1 MLKNSSA
8 TGWMY
13 LISCKHF
20 SVSCLLA
27 HFCYLTQFSHGFSSG
42 SLPIEVS
49 KQILN
54 ATHFTLQATFVHR
67 PVRILTSQRGA
78 MRTRAHPAMPGPR
91 PQGRGHPLHTRDR
104 GSVSRRGPAD
114 PTGPRSGGRGLRGQ
128 AAPGAG
134 GSAGRGLRGQGA
146 RDPLALTATAPG
158 GGGAGPGSPDAFRT
172 GQRAAQGGG
181 RAQAP
186 PGTLK
191 RHFVLGAGHRSLFTP
206 GGRPAAAGACL
217 RRCLRSA
224 FSASVPP
231 PRPAASMTRSRKQ
244 AALERGAGK
253 MNTEAG
259 SAAAA
264 AAGARAAT
272 ATAAGAAGGEPAA
285 AAWGLEGEAE
295 KVVYSRSQ
303 VSFAGTKALG
313 DALRLFMPKST
324 EFMSSDSELWNFL
337 CSLKHE
343 FSPVILRSKDVYGYS
358 SCRAVVPDP
367 PPPSERPRRRAGK
380 RRLPA
385 ADAKHRAGA
394 AGGSAKRRRRRRR
407 RRRERGRQRPAAG
420 GPRAQEEEAPG
431 PLGEQADSEQ
441 GSPAAAAA
449 AWEPFGGK
457 SLEEIWKAAT
467 PRLTTFPTIRV
478 RGSMWNRRSLA
489 AARRRAQ
496 RILGVDLSPVVRVRR
511 FPVAPS

>member
-1 MLKNSSA
+1 
-8 TGWMY
+8 
-13 LISCKHF
+13 
-20 SVSCLLA
+20 
-27 HFCYLTQFSHGFSSG
+27 
-42 SLPIEVS
+42 
-49 KQILN
+49 
-54 ATHFTLQATFVHR
+54 
-67 PVRILTSQRGA
+67 
-78 MRTRAHPAMPGPR
+78 
-91 PQGRGHPLHTRDR
+91 
-104 GSVSRRGPAD
+104 
-114 PTGPRSGGRGLRGQ
+114 
-128 AAPGAG
+128 
-134 GSAGRGLRGQGA
+134 
-146 RDPLALTATAPG
+146 
-158 GGGAGPGSPDAFRT
+158 
-172 GQRAAQGGG
+172 
-181 RAQAP
+181 
-186 PGTLK
+186 
-191 RHFVLGAGHRSLFTP
+191 
-206 GGRPAAAGACL
+206 
-217 RRCLRSA
+217 
-224 FSASVPP
+224 
-231 PRPAASMTRSRKQ
+231 MTRSRKQ
-244 AALERGAGK
+244 AALERGDGK
-253 MNTEAG
+253 MNAEAG
-259 SAAAA
+259 CAASAAAGAQAATAA
-264 AAGARAAT
+264 AAG
-272 ATAAGAAGGEPAA
+272 AGAAGGEPTA

-313 DALRLFMPKST
+313 DALKLFMPKST

-385 ADAKHRAGA
+385 ADAKRRAGA

-420 GPRAQEEEAPG
+420 GPRAEEEAAAPG
-431 PLGEQADSEQ
+431 GQADSER
-441 GSPAAAAA
+441 GSPAAA

-478 RGSMWNRRSLA
+478 RGSVWSRRSLA

-496 RILGVDLSPVVRVRR
+496 QILGVDLSPVVRVRR

>member
-1 MLKNSSA
+1 
-8 TGWMY
+8 
-13 LISCKHF
+13 
-20 SVSCLLA
+20 
-27 HFCYLTQFSHGFSSG
+27 
-42 SLPIEVS
+42 
-49 KQILN
+49 
-54 ATHFTLQATFVHR
+54 
-67 PVRILTSQRGA
+67 
-78 MRTRAHPAMPGPR
+78 
-91 PQGRGHPLHTRDR
+91 
-104 GSVSRRGPAD
+104 
-114 PTGPRSGGRGLRGQ
+114 
-128 AAPGAG
+128 
-134 GSAGRGLRGQGA
+134 
-146 RDPLALTATAPG
+146 
-158 GGGAGPGSPDAFRT
+158 
-172 GQRAAQGGG
+172 
-181 RAQAP
+181 
-186 PGTLK
+186 
-191 RHFVLGAGHRSLFTP
+191 
-206 GGRPAAAGACL
+206 
-217 RRCLRSA
+217 
-224 FSASVPP
+224 
-231 PRPAASMTRSRKQ
+231 MTRSRKQ

-272 ATAAGAAGGEPAA
+272 AAAAGAGAAGGEPAA
-285 AAWGLEGEAE
+285 AAWGLEGETE

-313 DALRLFMPKST
+313 DALKLFMPKST

-385 ADAKHRAGA
+385 ADAKRRAGA
-394 AGGSAKRRRRRRR
+394 PGGSAKRRRRRRR

-420 GPRAQEEEAPG
+420 GPRTQEKEEEAAEAP
-431 PLGEQADSEQ
+431 PPPGEQADSEQ
-441 GSPAAAAA
+441 GSPVAAV
-449 AWEPFGGK
+449 WEPFGGK